1 MDIRHL
7 CPDLRPRLALC
18 VADLPGNERVGVGGC
33 EGPFEGWV
41 GGGREFGEVEIWRW
55 GWLRCW
61 LLGIGGFSCRFTPL
75 CIRTVLYMD
84 FIYPPAMV

>member
-1 MDIRHL
+1 
-7 CPDLRPRLALC
+7 
-18 VADLPGNERVGVGGC
+18 
-33 EGPFEGWV
+33 V